1 MINTVN
7 TKSFLLDNN
16 KSQQTNMF
24 LQENEYSNNTSFKE
38 TLSSQKE
45 VKKPNKGE
53 KNPSISP
60 KYKTNSSDSKRK
72 TKQIEVDSNGNRKN
86 DVSDSVDNNAKDEII
101 AFIDGLMKDLKT
113 VDLENLDLRV
123 TELQNLVSKFTMEK
137 SSLEVT
143 AIFNQIKNLIENS
156 NFESMSSLE
165 TNALKI
171 KEIQQLLQSLKSDL
185 YSIAN
190 KNNEA
195 SAISKSQQVE
205 QVGKVSN
212 LGKKIPDEDGKF
224 KSIEFFSNS
233 TPSKGTTLN
242 PKDIASNLESSKN
255 IDFLNIKNQQV
266 EDFRNINL
274 VESKQLAQN
283 VPKFTNNSIYNQIIE
298 SAKLSLTDETSEMYL
313 KLKPD
318 NLGNLSMKI
327 VIERGMLVAKFDV
340 ESQTVK
346 QAIESNL
353 EDLRNTLSDKGFAV
367 QEFNV
372 SVNQNS
378 KENTNPYL
386 LLQGKKKLKR
396 TSLNQSQILDNSTY
410 MLNQPKRIS
419 LNSTIDFLA

>member
-45 VKKPNKGE
+45 VKKPNKSE

-156 NFESMSSLE
+156 NFENMSSLE

-242 PKDIASNLESSKN
+242 PKDIASNLESSN
-255 IDFLNIKNQQV
+255 HNH
-266 EDFRNINL
+266 
-274 VESKQLAQN
+274 
-283 VPKFTNNSIYNQIIE
+283 P
-298 SAKLSLTDETSEMYL
+298 
-313 KLKPD
+313 
-318 NLGNLSMKI
+318 
-327 VIERGMLVAKFDV
+327 
-340 ESQTVK
+340 
-346 QAIESNL
+346 
-353 EDLRNTLSDKGFAV
+353 
-367 QEFNV
+367 
-372 SVNQNS
+372 
-378 KENTNPYL
+378 
-386 LLQGKKKLKR
+386 
-396 TSLNQSQILDNSTY
+396 
-410 MLNQPKRIS
+410 
-419 LNSTIDFLA
+419 